1 MEGTMEIRTER
12 VEIPLPGSGTMG
24 GYLARPADGGA
35 FPGVIVWMEI
45 FGVNGH
51 IRDVTER
58 VAKEGYV
65 ALAPD
70 FFHRSLPG
78 VELGYDDAGM
88 EAGMKGLGSLDADEM
103 IGDARDALTFLRSQD
118 GVTGKTGAMGFCIG
132 GHMTYLTACETD
144 VAAAASFYGGGI
156 AAPQGPGGKAST
168 LSRTPKIAGRI
179 LCLMGGKD
187 QLIPPDQVDAIRGS
201 LEAAGTRSDVVVYDG
216 ADHGFFCDQR
226 ATYHESS
233 AKDAWQRVKDLFAQE
248 LGG

>member
-1 MEGTMEIRTER
+1 MEIRTEH
-12 VEIPLPGSGTMG
+12 VEIPLTGGGTMG
-24 GYLARPADGGA
+24 GYLARPAGGA
-35 FPGVIVWMEI
+35 PCPGVIVWMEI

-58 VAKEGYV
+58 VAKEGYA

-88 EAGMKGLGSLDADEM
+88 EAGMKGLGALDADEM
-103 IGDARDALTFLRSQD
+103 ISDARDALAFLRGQD
-118 GVTGKTGAMGFCIG
+118 GVTEKTGVMGFCIG

-168 LSRTPKIAGRI
+168 LSRTPKIGGRI
-179 LCLMGGKD
+179 LCLMGAKD
-187 QLIPPDQVDAIRGS
+187 ALIPQPQVDAIRES
-201 LEAAGTRSDVVVYDG
+201 LASAGTRSEVVVYDG

-233 AKDAWQRVKDLFAQE
+233 AKDAWSRVKALFAEE
-248 LGG
+248 LRG